1 MRAQV
6 TRAAVV
12 VGEGVAVEVGQQA
25 AVERAQAL
33 GRDRLAALDLAVR
46 LELVV
51 GEQHLAVERAGDLVD
66 GVLQQHD
73 PLARIGRPGQH
84 VVEQQRLA
92 ERRRHLGD
100 EDRVARIH
108 ERLRLV
114 RQHRVHR
121 VAHLVGQREDAVE
134 RVVPVE
140 QHVRMHAVHRR
151 RVGAAVLAR
160 VLVDVDPALGEG
172 PPDARLVVGA
182 EHRRRLDDPVGDVV
196 VGVAPIELDERDGAV
211 VEVIAV
217 EAEHALAQPLVAPQR
232 LDAGAAG
239 GDEVLDDRRRDGVA
253 VEGGVEH
260 RRRSRAP
267 GRGTSRAAARRC
279 RARRRCS
286 GGRRT
291 AGGAR
296 RRPWPGRPGRGWSRG
311 WRDSGRRSTFTSS
324 PVDSVIVGNAA
335 SAVASAS

>member
-1 MRAQV
+1 MRAHV
-6 TRAAVV
+6 TREQLV
-12 VGEGVAVEVGQQA
+12 VGQRVAVEVGQQA
-25 AVERAQAL
+25 AIQRAQAL
-33 GRDRLAALDLAVR
+33 GRDRLAALDHPVR

-73 PLARIGRPGQH
+73 ALARIGRAGQH

-92 ERRRHLGD
+92 QRRRHLGD

-140 QHVRMHAVHRR
+140 QHVRVHAVDRR

-172 PPDARLVVGA
+172 APDARLVVGA
-182 EHRRRLDDPVGDVV
+182 EHRRRVDDPVGDVV
-196 VGVAPIELDERDGAV
+196 VRDSGG
-211 VEVIAV
+211 
-217 EAEHALAQPLVAPQR
+217 R
-232 LDAGAAG
+232 TRRAGWC
-239 GDEVLDDRRRDGVA
+239 RRRGDSCRGRA
-253 VEGGVEH
+253 
-260 RRRSRAP
+260 RACAAARSA
-267 GRGTSRAAARRC
+267 AAARRR
-279 RARRRCS
+279 RAPVAIRF
-286 GGRRT
+286 
-291 AGGAR
+291 
-296 RRPWPGRPGRGWSRG
+296 
-311 WRDSGRRSTFTSS
+311 STTDVGMALPSS
-324 PVDSVIVGNAA
+324 AA
-335 SAVASAS
+335 SSIVA